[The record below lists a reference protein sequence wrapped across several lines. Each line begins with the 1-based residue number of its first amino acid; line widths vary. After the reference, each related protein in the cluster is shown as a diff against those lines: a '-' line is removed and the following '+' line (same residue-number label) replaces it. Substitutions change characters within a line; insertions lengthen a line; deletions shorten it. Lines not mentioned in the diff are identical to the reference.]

1 MWLTFTLIAA
11 VSAGISTTCI
21 FMLVAD
27 IFARI
32 EVDRDISDEARTL
45 PVIFKIMLPLTP
57 SVVKMIKGSSF
68 DNTRNRTEEQ
78 LQMCGFDQAV
88 SANEFIAIRILYMI
102 SGAAFMLLCMISGR
116 GMLGILCFALLA
128 IYPTAWIRTRIQK
141 RHLEILKALPN
152 ILDLLTLS
160 IEAGK
165 DFMSAMRDILAR
177 RRRDALAEELDRT
190 FKEIQLGKP
199 RAKALKDLAQRVR
212 QPDLTTVLNSI
223 IQAEEL
229 GVSIGELLRIQGDLL
244 RSKRFSRAEKLA
256 NEAPVKILL
265 PMAIFIFPAVFII
278 LMAPSL
284 MHAMKIIFK

>member
-1 MWLTFTLIAA
+1 MGLTFTLIAA
-11 VSAGISTTCI
+11 VAAGISTTCI
-21 FMLVAD
+21 FLLVAD

-32 EVDRDISDEARTL
+32 EVDRDISDEAKTL

-68 DNTRNRTEEQ
+68 DNTRNRTEVQ

-88 SANEFIAIRILYMI
+88 SANEFVAIRILYAI
-102 SGAAFMLLCMISGR
+102 SGAAFMLLCMVSGR

-190 FKEIQLGKP
+190 FKEIQLGKS
-199 RAKALKDLAQRVR
+199 RAKALRDLAQRVR